1 MAITSETV
9 RETPKV
15 LRPEPQGDWDGISRA
30 EALRRLLEKH
40 DGDQQ
45 PKPRA
50 SWLQRLGFVVVLVG
64 LAPSAQ
70 AQGLFTKADA
80 ATLGALVGG
89 QAADAWSTH
98 WFLNNGSGSGCVES
112 NPRLGPYPTDGQ
124 LVKQKVKAV
133 AIVGGVSL
141 LVRLLGSDH
150 VGGPSSPKQRRI
162 ARWGAR
168 GLELALAGTGSK
180 SAIRNYSLCR

>member
-30 EALRRLLEKH
+30 EALRRMLEKH
-40 DGDQQ
+40 EDDQQ

-50 SWLQRLGFVVVLVG
+50 SWLQRLGFVVVLTG
-64 LAPSAQ
+64 LAPGAQ
-70 AQGLFTKADA
+70 AQSLFTKTDA
-80 ATLGALVGG
+80 VTLGALVGG

-98 WFLNNGSGSGCVES
+98 WFLNNGSGCVEG
-112 NPRLGPYPTDGQ
+112 NPRLGPYPSDGRII
-124 LVKQKVKAV
+124 KEKVKAV
-133 AIVGGVSL
+133 AIVGGVSM
-141 LVRLLGSDH
+141 LVRLVASDH
-150 VGGPSSPKQRRI
+150 VGNSKSSPKQRRL